1 MLWSY
6 VRLDDG
12 TQFAYSETQED
23 GTVRVAVERPVDF
36 GFDHAECFLPTVKW
50 FNVEGFSADDLDFLT
65 KFVRSNAP
73 FIFELAERHKVGP
86 AVSALVPLCFT
97 VELQLSMI
105 SPTDISTAVSR
116 VLPCYD
122 VHGAYLFG
130 SFARGEQTPDSDID
144 LRLICGDTMTF
155 GTLYELSLE
164 LEKELGRK
172 VDIVTNPPEHMR
184 PAFRKYIEQDEV
196 RLYEAN

>member
-1 MLWSY
+1 
-6 VRLDDG
+6 
-12 TQFAYSETQED
+12 
-23 GTVRVAVERPVDF
+23 
-36 GFDHAECFLPTVKW
+36 
-50 FNVEGFSADDLDFLT
+50 
-65 KFVRSNAP
+65 
-73 FIFELAERHKVGP
+73 
-86 AVSALVPLCFT
+86 
-97 VELQLSMI
+97 MI
-105 SPTDISTAVSR
+105 SLTDISSAVSR

-130 SFARGEQTPDSDID
+130 SFARGERTPDSDID